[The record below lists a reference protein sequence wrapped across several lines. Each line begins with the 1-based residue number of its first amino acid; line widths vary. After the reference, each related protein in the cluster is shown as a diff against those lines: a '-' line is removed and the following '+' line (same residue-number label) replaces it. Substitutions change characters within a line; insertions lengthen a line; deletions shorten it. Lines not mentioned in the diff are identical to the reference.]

1 MSRAVQ
7 QMFDGIAPTYD
18 TLNRVLSLGI
28 DRSWRRR
35 AIAALGDVRDRPV
48 LDVCAGT
55 LDLAAL
61 AVDAGAR
68 VIATDFSHQMLVA
81 GRDNKA
87 RDKVRVPLVR
97 ADALALPFG
106 DGGFAGVI
114 CGFGLRNLDDTRAG
128 LAEMRRLIV
137 PGGKLV
143 VLDFFRPRRTV
154 TRAVQA
160 LYNQQILPLVGGAIS
175 GDRAAYRY
183 LADSIER
190 FAGRSEVEQ
199 MCREV
204 GFASA
209 TSEDLT
215 LGIASMVV
223 ASC

>member
-35 AIAALGDVRDRPV
+35 AIAALGDVRGRPV

-55 LDLAAL
+55 LDLSAL
-61 AVDAGAR
+61 AAEAGAH
-68 VIATDFSHQMLVA
+68 VIASDFSHQMLVN
-81 GRDNKA
+81 GRDKTP
-87 RDKVRVPLVR
+87 VPVVR

-128 LAEMRRLIV
+128 LAEMRRLLV

-143 VLDFFRPRRTV
+143 VLDFFRPQRAV

-160 LYNQQILPLVGGAIS
+160 LYNQQIMPLVGGAIS
-175 GDRAAYRY
+175 GDRSAYRY

-190 FAGRSEVEQ
+190 FAGRAEVER

-209 TSEDLT
+209 ASEDLT

>member
-35 AIAALGDVRDRPV
+35 AIAALGDVRGRPV

-55 LDLAAL
+55 LDLASL
-61 AVDAGAR
+61 AAEAGAR
-68 VIATDFSHQMLVA
+68 VIATDFSHQMLVN
-81 GRDNKA
+81 G
-87 RDKVRVPLVR
+87 RDKVHVPVVR

-128 LAEMRRLIV
+128 LREMRRLIV

-204 GFASA
+204 GFVNAA
-209 TSEDLT
+209 SEDLT

>member
-18 TLNRVLSLGI
+18 ALNRVLSLGI
-28 DRSWRRR
+28 DQSWRRR
-35 AIAALGDVRDRPV
+35 AIKALGAGTGLGGRRV

-61 AVDAGAR
+61 AVSAGAD
-68 VIATDFSHQMLVA
+68 VIATDFSHAMLSS
-81 GRDNKA
+81 GRG
-87 RDKVRVPLVR
+87 KVLVPVVR
-97 ADALALPFG
+97 ADALALPFA
-106 DGGFAGVI
+106 DEHFDGVI

-128 LAEMRRLIV
+128 LAEMRRVLKR
-137 PGGKLV
+137 GGRAV

-154 TRAVQA
+154 TRAVQS
-160 LYNQQILPLVGGAIS
+160 LYNQRVLPLVGGIVS
-175 GDRAAYRY
+175 GDRTAYRY

-190 FAGRSEVEQ
+190 FATRGDVER

-204 GFASA
+204 GFER
-209 TSEDLT
+209 TRSEDLT

-223 ASC
+223 AS

>member
-28 DRSWRRR
+28 DQSWRKK
-35 AIAALGDVRDRPV
+35 AIAALGAIYGRRV

-55 LDLAAL
+55 LDLASL
-61 AVDAGAR
+61 AVSAGAE
-68 VIATDFSHQMLVA
+68 VIATDFSHAMLA
-81 GRDNKA
+81 SGRG
-87 RDKVRVPLVR
+87 KVLVPVVR
-97 ADALALPFG
+97 ADALTLPFADAQF
-106 DGGFAGVI
+106 DGVV

-128 LAEMRRLIV
+128 LAEMRRVLK
-137 PGGKLV
+137 PGGRCV

-160 LYNQQILPLVGGAIS
+160 LYNQRVLPLVGGIVS
-175 GDRAAYRY
+175 GDRGAYRY

-190 FAGRSEVEQ
+190 FATRNDVEA
-199 MCREV
+199 MCREA
-204 GFASA
+204 GFAA
-209 TSEDLT
+209 ARSEDLT

-223 ASC
+223 ARC

>member
-28 DRSWRRR
+28 DQSWRKK
-35 AIAALGDVRDRPV
+35 AIAALGGGASLAGRRV

-55 LDLAAL
+55 LDLASIA
-61 AVDAGAR
+61 ARAGAE
-68 VIATDFSHQMLVA
+68 VIATDFSHAMLA
-81 GRDNKA
+81 SGRG
-87 RDKVRVPLVR
+87 KVPVPVVR

-106 DGGFAGVI
+106 DAQFDGVV

-128 LAEMRRLIV
+128 LAEMRRVLK
-137 PGGKLV
+137 PGGRAV
-143 VLDFFRPRRTV
+143 VLDFFRPRRAV

-160 LYNQQILPLVGGAIS
+160 LYNQRVLPLVGGIVS
-175 GDRAAYRY
+175 GDRSAYRY

-190 FAGRSEVEQ
+190 FATRGDVEA

-204 GFASA
+204 GFGAAS
-209 TSEDLT
+209 SEDLT

-223 ASC
+223 AR

>member
-1 MSRAVQ
+1 MK
-7 QMFDGIAPTYD
+7 MFDGIAPTYD

-35 AIAALGDVRDRPV
+35 AIAALGDVRGRPV

-55 LDLAAL
+55 LDLASL
-61 AVDAGAR
+61 AVEAGAR
-68 VIATDFSHQMLVA
+68 VIATDFSHQMLVN
-81 GRDNKA
+81 G
-87 RDKVRVPLVR
+87 RDKVHVPVVR

-128 LAEMRRLIV
+128 LREMRRLLV

-190 FAGRSEVEQ
+190 FAGRGEVEQ

-204 GFASA
+204 GFTSAS
-209 TSEDLT
+209 SEDLT

>member
-28 DRSWRRR
+28 DQSWRKK
-35 AIAALGDVRDRPV
+35 AIAALGADSSLRGRRV

-55 LDLAAL
+55 LDLASL
-61 AVDAGAR
+61 AVTAGAE
-68 VIATDFSHQMLVA
+68 VIATDFSHAMLA
-81 GRDNKA
+81 SGRG
-87 RDKVRVPLVR
+87 KVLVPVVR
-97 ADALALPFG
+97 ADALALPFADAQF
-106 DGGFAGVI
+106 DGVL

-128 LAEMRRLIV
+128 LTEMRRVLK
-137 PGGKLV
+137 PGGRAV
-143 VLDFFRPRRTV
+143 VLDFFRPRRAV

-160 LYNQQILPLVGGAIS
+160 LYNQRVLPLVGGIVS
-175 GDRAAYRY
+175 GDRSAYRY

-190 FAGRSEVEQ
+190 FATRSDVEQ
-199 MCREV
+199 MCREA
-204 GFASA
+204 GFAQA
-209 TSEDLT
+209 RSEDLT

>member
-28 DRSWRRR
+28 DQSWRKR
-35 AIAALGDVRDRPV
+35 AIAALGGGASLAGRRV

-55 LDLAAL
+55 LDLASL
-61 AVDAGAR
+61 AVAAGAE
-68 VIATDFSHQMLVA
+68 VIATDFSHAMLA
-81 GRDNKA
+81 SGRG
-87 RDKVRVPLVR
+87 KVRVPVVR
-97 ADALALPFG
+97 ADALALPLG
-106 DGGFAGVI
+106 DACFDGVV

-128 LAEMRRLIV
+128 LAEMRRVLK
-137 PGGKLV
+137 PGGRAV
-143 VLDFFRPRRTV
+143 VLDFFRPRRAV

-160 LYNQQILPLVGGAIS
+160 LYNQRVLPLVGGIVS
-175 GDRAAYRY
+175 GDRSAYRY

-190 FAGRSEVEQ
+190 FATRGDVEA

-204 GFASA
+204 GFSA
-209 TSEDLT
+209 AGSEDLT

-223 ASC
+223 AKC